1 MGRTQPYWPYSL
13 DADNLELQ
21 ILQVLAVN
29 IAETPNQPHS
39 DVSIITRGLPEDI
52 VADDEDTEEIWVGSM
67 V

>member
-1 MGRTQPYWPYSL
+1 MGRTQPHWRYSL

-29 IAETPNQPHS
+29 IAETPNQPRS

-52 VADDEDTEEIWVGSM
+52 VADDEDTDEIWVG
-67 V
+67 